1 MNIDFTTRYKTK
13 KGVNGRFKTSDKLK
27 KHFQSWDSAVHTSEK
42 QLNPNSTI
50 YRHRNSLVDVD
61 DEVDARDYKLQTY
74 KNNFL
79 PVYQDI
85 IGSQKVFKLRIARM
99 FYMEVHEI
107 RKAIGAVYT
116 SWKKADKDR
125 IRLEKLYVDK
135 QLARAEKFFK
145 THSYT

>member
-1 MNIDFTTRYKTK
+1 MNIDFMTRYKVK

-27 KHFQSWDSAVHTSEK
+27 KHFQSWDIAVHTSEK
-42 QLNPNSTI
+42 QLDPNSTI

-79 PVYQDI
+79 PIYLDI
-85 IGSQKVFKLRIARM
+85 IGSQKVFKIRIARM
-99 FYMEVHEI
+99 FYMEVYEI
-107 RKAIGAVYT
+107 RKAIGSVYT
-116 SWKKADKDR
+116 SWKRANKDR